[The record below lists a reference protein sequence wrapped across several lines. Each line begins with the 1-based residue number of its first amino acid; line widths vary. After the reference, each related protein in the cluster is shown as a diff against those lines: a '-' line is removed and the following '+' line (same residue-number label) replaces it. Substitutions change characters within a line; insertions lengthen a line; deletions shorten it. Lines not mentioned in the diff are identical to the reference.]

1 MEARLAESEVNNRR
15 QHSCSHSVVLPYAR
29 PISLTVSLTIQAAPS
44 SPAVVPDDS
53 EEVGAKKK
61 LEEEKALERA
71 EQTRV
76 KQREA
81 EESAAKAAKKAAA
94 LAAEKEKAGALAA
107 EKEKEKADALAA
119 EKEKAKAD
127 ALAAEKEK
135 SKAGTIDSLVVEE
148 DAVDY
153 EDEVEEQQQD
163 ASVSKKRKAGVA

>member
-94 LAAEKEKAGALAA
+94 LAAEKEKA
-107 EKEKEKADALAA
+107 
-119 EKEKAKAD
+119 KAD